1 MSESNDAPQMIEL
14 LLANKG
20 NPNAVENSRLTPVHC
35 CVIKNPSA
43 RVAVKILELLMK
55 HGGDP
60 EAPDNQGK
68 TPIDL
73 LAAKGQSAE
82 IQNMWNILKLNQ
94 RH

>member
-1 MSESNDAPQMIEL
+1 
-14 LLANKG
+14 
-20 NPNAVENSRLTPVHC
+20 
-35 CVIKNPSA
+35 
-43 RVAVKILELLMK
+43 VAVKILELLMK